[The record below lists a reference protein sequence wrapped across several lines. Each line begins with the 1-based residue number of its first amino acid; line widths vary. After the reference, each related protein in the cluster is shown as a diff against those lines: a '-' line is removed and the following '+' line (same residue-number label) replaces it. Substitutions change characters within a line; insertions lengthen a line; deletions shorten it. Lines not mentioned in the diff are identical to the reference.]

1 MAKQT
6 VTLRLDE
13 DDLTYLA
20 GIDVPGAVNLSEKI
34 RALLADAR
42 AQREGL
48 GDFGAAYDFT
58 RRLFATPERCVR
70 DTEVR
75 AQVRSELIARVLAWL
90 PDTAA
95 FVLSGACPR
104 PEPHPGPRPEP
115 RRKDE
120 AEHLRRLE
128 HGLGER
134 VLALVDSMLQ
144 LAQAGFP
151 GCYDPGILAQRSRSA
166 VTMAAP
172 AAAANADT
180 HREERR

>member
-20 GIDVPGAVNLSEKI
+20 GIDVPGAANLSEKI

-42 AQREGL
+42 AQRDGL

-75 AQVRSELIARVLAWL
+75 TQVRSELIARVLAWL

-104 PEPHPGPRPEP
+104 ADPRP
-115 RRKDE
+115 KDD

-144 LAQAGFP
+144 LAHAGFP
-151 GCYDPGILAQRSRSA
+151 GCYDPGILARRSRSA

-172 AAAANADT
+172 AATSADT
-180 HREERR
+180 HREETRR

>member
-20 GIDVPGAVNLSEKI
+20 GLDMPGAANLSEKI

-42 AQREGL
+42 AQRQGL

-70 DTEVR
+70 DAEVR
-75 AQVRSELIARVLAWL
+75 SQVRSELIARVLAWL

-104 PEPHPGPRPEP
+104 PDP
-115 RRKDE
+115 RRKDD

-144 LAQAGFP
+144 LAHAGFP

-172 AAAANADT
+172 ATAAGAET
-180 HREERR
+180 HREETRR

>member
-20 GIDVPGAVNLSEKI
+20 GLDVPGAANLSEKI
-34 RALLADAR
+34 RSLLADAR
-42 AQREGL
+42 AQRDGL

-58 RRLFATPERCVR
+58 RRLFAAPERCVR
-70 DTEVR
+70 DAEVLS
-75 AQVRSELIARVLAWL
+75 QVRSELIGRVMAWL

-104 PEPHPGPRPEP
+104 AAPRG
-115 RRKDE
+115 KDE
-120 AEHLRRLE
+120 VEHLRRLE
-128 HGLGER
+128 HGMGER

-144 LAQAGFP
+144 MAHAGFP

-166 VTMAAP
+166 VS
-172 AAAANADT
+172 
-180 HREERR
+180 

>member
-20 GIDVPGAVNLSEKI
+20 GIDVPGAANLSEKI

-42 AQREGL
+42 AQRDGL

-58 RRLFATPERCVR
+58 RRLFSTPERCVR
-70 DTEVR
+70 DAEVR
-75 AQVRSELIARVLAWL
+75 TQVRSELIARVLAWM

-95 FVLSGACPR
+95 FMLSSACPR
-104 PEPHPGPRPEP
+104 PDP
-115 RRKDE
+115 RRKDDT
-120 AEHLRRLE
+120 EHLRRLE

-144 LAQAGFP
+144 LAHAGFP
-151 GCYDPGILAQRSRSA
+151 GCYDPATLAQRSRSA
-166 VTMAAP
+166 VGMSASAPASAAP
-172 AAAANADT
+172 GTVT
-180 HREERR
+180 HREERK

>member
-20 GIDVPGAVNLSEKI
+20 GLEMPGAANLSEKI
-34 RALLADAR
+34 RTLLADAR
-42 AQREGL
+42 AQRDGL

-58 RRLFATPERCVR
+58 RRLFAAPERCIR
-70 DTEVR
+70 DAEVR
-75 AQVRSELIARVLAWL
+75 TQVRSELIARVLAWL

-104 PEPHPGPRPEP
+104 PDP
-115 RRKDE
+115 RRKDD

-144 LAQAGFP
+144 LAHAGFP

-166 VTMAAP
+166 VSMSASVAP
-172 AAAANADT
+172 VSADT
-180 HREERR
+180 QREDTRDTRETRR

>member
-20 GIDVPGAVNLSEKI
+20 GLEMPGAANLSEKI
-34 RALLADAR
+34 RMLLADAR
-42 AQREGL
+42 AQRDGL

-58 RRLFATPERCVR
+58 RRLFAAPERCVR
-70 DTEVR
+70 DAEVR
-75 AQVRSELIARVLAWL
+75 TQVRSELIARVLAWL

-95 FVLSGACPR
+95 FALSGACPR
-104 PEPHPGPRPEP
+104 APRG
-115 RRKDE
+115 KDDV
-120 AEHLRRLE
+120 EHLRRLE

-144 LAQAGFP
+144 LAHAGFP

-166 VTMAAP
+166 VSMSASAAAP
-172 AAAANADT
+172 ISADT
-180 HREERR
+180 SQREDTRETRR

>member
-20 GIDVPGAVNLSEKI
+20 GIDVPGAANLSEKI

-42 AQREGL
+42 AQRDGL

-58 RRLFATPERCVR
+58 RRLFTAPERCVR
-70 DTEVR
+70 DAEVR
-75 AQVRSELIARVLAWL
+75 TQVRSELIARVLAWL

-104 PEPHPGPRPEP
+104 APRG
-115 RRKDE
+115 KDDV
-120 AEHLRRLE
+120 EHLRRLE

-144 LAQAGFP
+144 LAHAGFP

-166 VTMAAP
+166 VNMSAPAAP
-172 AAAANADT
+172 ASANPN
-180 HREERR
+180 REDMRETRR

>member
-20 GIDVPGAVNLSEKI
+20 GLDVPGAANLSEKI
-34 RALLADAR
+34 RVLLADAR
-42 AQREGL
+42 AQRDGL

-70 DTEVR
+70 DAEVR
-75 AQVRSELIARVLAWL
+75 TQVRSELIARVLAWL

-104 PEPHPGPRPEP
+104 PDPRPEP

-144 LAQAGFP
+144 LAHAGFP

-172 AAAANADT
+172 VAAASADT
-180 HREERR
+180 HREDTRR